1 MFIVGVEAAGVN
13 VLGADTPIGSGSTI
27 YDDGGARFSGVVT
40 ATSFHGDGGSLTGID
55 ASSLKSGSDI
65 KAQANSHGSCNHWCY
80 NATSFVGD
88 GSGLIGVAST
98 DNIQTS
104 TAATFTSKVD
114 VTDGVF
120 ELPVGNTAARS
131 SIPSIG
137 DFRYNNQTS
146 QVEFYNGGEWKN
158 IMVDAIS
165 QPLINNISP
174 TSFNGLAGTSI
185 TIIGQNF
192 VSGANV
198 HFVSSVNG
206 SSTAAGFCSIY
217 NSGILTAVTPL

>member
-1 MFIVGVEAAGVN
+1 MTSKIIVNNIGSDAGINTVTFDSNVQRGSSNLHSVGVEVAGVN

-27 YDDGGARFSGVVT
+27 YDDGGARFSGIVT
-40 ATSFHGDGGSLTGID
+40 AAAFHGNGENLTGID
-55 ASSLKSGSDI
+55 ATAIKFGGAV
-65 KAQANSHGSCNHWCY
+65 KAQANNSGVVITGV
-80 NATSFVGD
+80 ATATKFVGD

-114 VTDGVF
+114 ITEGVL

-146 QVEFYNGGEWKN
+146 QVEFYDGGQWKN
-158 IMVDAIS
+158 IMVDPIS

-174 TSFNGLAGTSI
+174 TSFLSLI
-185 TIIGQNF
+185 HI
-192 VSGANV
+192 
-198 HFVSSVNG
+198 
-206 SSTAAGFCSIY
+206 
-217 NSGILTAVTPL
+217 